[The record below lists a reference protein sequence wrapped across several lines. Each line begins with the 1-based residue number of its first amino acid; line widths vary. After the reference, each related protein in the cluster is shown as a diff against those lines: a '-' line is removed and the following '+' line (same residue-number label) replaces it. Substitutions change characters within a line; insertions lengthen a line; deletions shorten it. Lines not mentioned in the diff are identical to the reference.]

1 MNEKRKRFVFL
12 KPKMSDKKPLWTPTE
27 TDRITISER
36 LSALL
41 PQDHRPVFT
50 ELCKNSVLAR
60 FFVQKHMVQLVFWMS
75 RVTGCFNGTVIKPIP
90 LEQAK
95 WFLTLEE
102 AVDLTFAAIWPAF
115 MDMCFKLSEV
125 IPDQMWACEVCKSF
139 FHDKDGAEYHCLEHH
154 PYWSPVKSA
163 NKK

>member
-1 MNEKRKRFVFL
+1 
-12 KPKMSDKKPLWTPTE
+12 MSDKKPLWPPTE
-27 TDRITISER
+27 ADRITISER
-36 LSALL
+36 LSGLL

-102 AVDLTFAAIWPAF
+102 AVDLTFAAIWPAL
-115 MDMCFKLSEV
+115 MDMCSKLSEV
-125 IPDQMWACEVCKSF
+125 DMPDRRFVCEVCGTDF
-139 FHDKDGAEYHCLEHH
+139 YDKAEAEYHWFEHH
-154 PYWSPVKSA
+154 PYSPSVKSA